1 MKPPTEE
8 QLNEETDDGYGLQFE
23 GEPNA
28 IVQSALD
35 LLKMELEA
43 LEMTA
48 EMVEDRWSSHKIF
61 LDTVVRHYTLSIE
74 METEWMDE
82 IDQAAVTHYQQQ
94 LQEAREK
101 LVKETE
107 EYEEGKKQSEEAI
120 DYKKRQIAVVA
131 DVLRRSHTGH
141 F

>member
-8 QLNEETDDGYGLQFE
+8 QLNEEIDDGYGLQYE
-23 GEPNA
+23 GEPSF
-28 IVQSALD
+28 IIQSALD
-35 LLKMELEA
+35 LLKAELDT

-48 EMVEDRWSSHKIF
+48 EMVEDRWTKHKTF
-61 LDTVVRHYTLSIE
+61 LATVVNHYVLSIE
-74 METEWMDE
+74 LETEWMDE

-107 EYEEGKKQSEEAI
+107 EYEEGKRQSEEAI
-120 DYKKRQIAVVA
+120 AYKRRQMAVVA